1 MWEQHD
7 HYMKQLKQLYN
18 KTSKQTQNRLQEL
31 FDTFNFTTENIY
43 NIADNKTKKRINTY
57 IEQWKE
63 QGLLK
68 NNSYFTVLANNI
80 YKRTRVKNSEILELL
95 IYSSYVEEQNKLA
108 EQETQIMY
116 EDANYYYEQGQQ
128 EVNKK
133 KKPSI
138 LTMALFLALLD
149 QPNYSGFNWKQYIEA
164 TIQYNAQQIYKQLIL
179 NIQQQKSLEI
189 DSNEFQII
197 INRQNN
203 QKLNIN
209 NDKISGAVDLQMIGL
224 NNLAKAEGIKE
235 VTEDNS
241 KVRFIAVEDDKTTLM
256 CDSLN
261 NQEFYINKENVF
273 DRYYGETQKELTV
286 QRIRCN
292 GLVLG
297 LNLPPIQH
305 HFHYCRSTIVYN
317 PNNEHIELETEK
329 QFNIFDTK
337 FEKDIKEKYNIK
349 KMNTRH
355 IDKEV
360 LKELLNNMSRAYN
373 DFPNIRGKI
382 KKIKEIDHPNGGLAV
397 ELQKDGTYVMY
408 INKNEFYNGKVPKQ
422 LYEMDVKKHF
432 HPNNTTYKDMSI
444 HETGHIAVTEI
455 IKKLNHNN
463 NNAIVFDSE
472 NNITVNK
479 ILNKAL
485 NKIGVNDIKE
495 KDLLIRNISGYAY
508 KERGQEII
516 AEAFADYYANKEN
529 ASLLSKNIIEV
540 MKGMI

>member
-1 MWEQHD
+1 MDIWNYHD
-7 HYMKQLKQLYN
+7 TKMQELKQLYN
-18 KTSKQTQNRLQEL
+18 KISKQTQNRLQEI

-68 NNSYFTVLANNI
+68 NNNYFTVLANNI

-95 IYSSYVEEQNKLA
+95 IYSAYIEEQSKLE
-108 EQETQIMY
+108 EQEKQIMY

-138 LTMALFLALLD
+138 LMMALFLALLD

-164 TIQYNAQQIYKQLIL
+164 TIQYNTQQIYKQAIL
-179 NIQQQKSLEI
+179 NIQQQKGLEI
-189 DSNEFQII
+189 DSNEFQTI

-209 NDKISGAVDLQMIGL
+209 NDKISGAADLQMIGL
-224 NNLAKAEGIKE
+224 NNLAKVEGIKE

-273 DRYYGETQKELTV
+273 DRYYGENQKELKI

-297 LNLPPIQH
+297 LNLPPIQY
-305 HFHYCRSTIVYN
+305 HFHYCRSTIMYLPLV
-317 PNNEHIELETEK
+317 EK
-329 QFNIFDTK
+329 QEKTEYNLDIPK
-337 FEKDIKEKYNIK
+337 ISKDIKQVLSDTKLNPNVKRLFDKYLTSNNAKIDNNLNVPMRYNINDDK
-349 KMNTRH
+349 IYINPNHSDFKYYDLSESLTHEIIHMIDIRNNISNKLNVDNELRRARLQIDVDEDKYINMLSSSKYEDNMTLSDIFSAITNGKISGNYMHSSKYWIKDSTR
-355 IDKEV
+355 IE
-360 LKELLNNMSRAYN
+360 KELSANIMSAY
-373 DFPNIRGKI
+373 
-382 KKIKEIDHPNGGLAV
+382 L
-397 ELQKDGTYVMY
+397 
-408 INKNEFYNGKVPKQ
+408 NKNQDTLNIIDSINGLKQ
-422 LYEMDVKKHF
+422 
-432 HPNNTTYKDMSI
+432 
-444 HETGHIAVTEI
+444 
-455 IKKLNHNN
+455 
-463 NNAIVFDSE
+463 
-472 NNITVNK
+472 
-479 ILNKAL
+479 
-485 NKIGVNDIKE
+485 IKE
-495 KDLLIRNISGYAY
+495 KVVKLYN
-508 KERGQEII
+508 
-516 AEAFADYYANKEN
+516 DYTR
-529 ASLLSKNIIEV
+529 
-540 MKGMI
+540 

>member
-1 MWEQHD
+1 MWKQHD
-7 HYMKQLKQLYN
+7 SYMKQLKEIYN

-31 FDTFNFTTENIY
+31 FDTFNFTSENIY
-43 NIADNKTKKRINTY
+43 NIADNKTKKRINNY

-63 QGLLK
+63 QKLLIGYFGL
-68 NNSYFTVLANNI
+68 LANNI
-80 YKRTRVKNSEILELL
+80 YRRTRVKNSEILELL
-95 IYSSYVEEQNKLA
+95 IYSAYIEEQSKVEEQEK
-108 EQETQIMY
+108 QIMY

-128 EVNKK
+128 GVNKKKK

-138 LTMALFLALLD
+138 LAMALFLALLD
-149 QPNYSGFNWKQYIEA
+149 QPNYSGFNWKQYIEV
-164 TIQYNAQQIYKQLIL
+164 TMRYNAQQIYKQVIL
-179 NIQQQKSLEI
+179 NIQQQKDLEI
-189 DSNEFQII
+189 DSSEFQTI

-224 NNLAKAEGIKE
+224 NNLAKVEGIKE
-235 VTEDNS
+235 VMEDNS

-317 PNNEHIELETEK
+317 SNNEHIELETEK

-337 FEKDIKEKYNIK
+337 FKKDIKEKYNIK

-360 LKELLNNMSRAYN
+360 LKELLNNMSRVYN

-382 KKIKEIDHPNGGLAV
+382 KEIKEIDHPNGGLAV

-408 INKNEFYNGKVPKQ
+408 INKNKFYNGKVPKK

-508 KERGQEII
+508 KKQGQEII
-516 AEAFADYYANKEN
+516 AEAFADYYANKQN